1 MGTQKGKRYRAY
13 THKTFHKFLMDIL
26 EDQKE
31 HRSENLFGEL
41 VTNNFPELMKDA
53 YISKITNEF

>member
-1 MGTQKGKRYRAY
+1 
-13 THKTFHKFLMDIL
+13 MDIL